1 MALAGDGRIE
11 LTHLPEQVRTA
22 PEARPDPIAARS
34 NRPLS
39 EADVTRRTQLIE
51 LLRAHQ
57 GNVSA
62 VAREMGVAR
71 MQIQRWCRRFHLDPA
86 SFRAA

>member
-1 MALAGDGRIE
+1 
-11 LTHLPEQVRTA
+11 PEGVHTA
-22 PEARPDPIAARS
+22 PELRSDPLAGVAA
-34 NRPLS
+34 RPLS
-39 EADVTRRTQLIE
+39 EADVTRRAELIE
-51 LLRAHQ
+51 MLRAHH

-62 VAREMGVAR
+62 VARQMGVAR

>member
-1 MALAGDGRIE
+1 MAGR
-11 LTHLPEQVRTA
+11 TP
-22 PEARPDPIAARS
+22 
-34 NRPLS
+34 RPLS
-39 EADVTRRTQLIE
+39 EAEVTRRTELIE
-51 LLRAHQ
+51 LLRAHH

-62 VAREMGVAR
+62 VARQMGVAR